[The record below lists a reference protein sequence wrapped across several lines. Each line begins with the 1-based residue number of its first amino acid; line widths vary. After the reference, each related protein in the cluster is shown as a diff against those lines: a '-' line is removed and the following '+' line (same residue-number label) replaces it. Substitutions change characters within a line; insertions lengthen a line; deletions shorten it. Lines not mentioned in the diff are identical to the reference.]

1 MLKLILATALMVM
14 GAEAHCHPYP
24 CETARIRLQLCL
36 DHGYKPEKLEGC
48 KVGKGEWEMS
58 EIQRNNCKKLEE
70 KVVEEK
76 CDFECEKQPGK
87 FHWAC
92 SGSYFKC

>member
-48 KVGKGEWEMS
+48 KLQDGDWGMS
-58 EIQRNNCKKLEE
+58 EIQKNICQDLEE
-70 KVVEEK
+70 KVGKEK
-76 CDFECEKQPGK
+76 CDFECEKGL
-87 FHWAC
+87 
-92 SGSYFKC
+92 